1 MEIKSFGLNV
11 NHNEHSEE
19 IAAKLTQLLLEKGF
33 KHDQQTPDL
42 WIAIGGDGSFLRMV
56 READFSPKVYYVG
69 IHTGT
74 LGFLQEISPDKLED
88 FADKLLRKQFQIVTR
103 DLALSVIEKDN
114 ERILLPSFNEIVIR
128 NRSLKAVGITVYVDG
143 ELLETFAGDGLLIA
157 TSVGSSAYN
166 MSFQG
171 ALVDH
176 QLATMQLTPIAPL
189 TNKHYHNL
197 VSSLILPDTRTLTL
211 IPSFPELII
220 TTDGENHEYSDVR
233 KITVT
238 MKKEA
243 LSILTFGQQSFIS
256 KIREKLLI

>member
-19 IAAKLTQLLLEKGF
+19 IAGKLTQLLLSKGF
-33 KHDQQTPDL
+33 KHDQEDPDL

-56 READFSPKVYYVG
+56 RETSFSAKAYYVG

-74 LGFLQEISPDKLED
+74 LGFLQEISPDELEE
-88 FADKLLRKQFQIVTR
+88 FADKLVNKKYRIVTK
-103 DLALSVIEKDN
+103 DLACSVIEKDD
-114 ERILLPSFNEIVIR
+114 EKILLNSLNEIVIR
-128 NRSLKAVGITVYVDG
+128 NRSLKALGITVYVDG
-143 ELLETFAGDGLLIA
+143 ELLETFAGDGLLVA

-197 VSSLILPDTRTLTL
+197 SSSLILPDTRTLTL

-220 TTDGENHEYSDVR
+220 TTDGENHEFSDIR

>member
-11 NHNEHSEE
+11 NNNEHSEE
-19 IAAKLTQLLLEKGF
+19 IAGKLTQPLLAKGF
-33 KHDQQTPDL
+33 KHDQEDPDL

-56 READFSPKVYYVG
+56 REANFSEKTHYVG
-69 IHTGT
+69 VHTGT
-74 LGFLQEISPDKLED
+74 LGFLQEVSPDNLEE
-88 FADKLLRKQFQIVTR
+88 FVDKLVNKKYRIVTK
-103 DLALSVIEKDN
+103 DLACSVIEKDDEKIQLN
-114 ERILLPSFNEIVIR
+114 SFNEIVLH
-128 NRSLKAVGITVYVDG
+128 NRSLKALGITVYVDN
-143 ELLETFAGDGLLIA
+143 ELLETFAGDGLLVA

-171 ALVDH
+171 ALVDQ

-197 VSSLILPDTRTLTL
+197 SSSLILPDTATITL

-233 KITVT
+233 KITIT

-243 LSILTFGQQSFIS
+243 LSILTFDQQSFIS